1 MGFFSF
7 VSKAW
12 DGLKSLPSKE
22 WDTVKNGASDT
33 DAWSTVKHAAGSV
46 TDLVK
51 SGAKA
56 IGKAAPIVYHKA
68 EDVAKTLYND
78 AKDLVHQPFQ
88 VLSNLLIMA
97 SVGIG
102 GIAVIYSL
110 TKF

>member
-1 MGFFSF
+1 MVFFSF

-12 DGLKSLPSKE
+12 DGLKLLPRKA

-33 DAWSTVKHAAGSV
+33 WLTVKHAAGSV

-51 SGAKA
+51 LGAKA

-68 EDVAKTLYND
+68 
-78 AKDLVHQPFQ
+78 KDLVHQPFQ
-88 VLSNLLIMA
+88 VLSNPLTMA
-97 SVGIG
+97 AVGIG

>member
-1 MGFFSF
+1 MGIFSF

-12 DGLKSLPSKE
+12 DGLKSLPSKG
-22 WDTVKNGASDT
+22 WDTVKNGASDV
-33 DAWSTVKHAAGSV
+33 WSTVKHAAGSV
-46 TDLVK
+46 TNLVK

-56 IGKAAPIVYHKA
+56 MVKAMPIVYHKA

-88 VLSNLLIMA
+88 VLSNPLTMVA
-97 SVGIG
+97 VGIG
-102 GIAVIYSL
+102 GIAVIYGL

>member
-7 VSKAW
+7 VSHAW
-12 DGLKSLPSKE
+12 DGLKLLPSWA
-22 WDTVKNGASDT
+22 WDTVKNGVSDT
-33 DAWSTVKHAAGSV
+33 WSTVKHAATSV

-56 IGKAAPIVYHKA
+56 IGKATPVIYHKA

-88 VLSNLLIMA
+88 VLSNPLTMA
-97 SVGIG
+97 AVGIG
-102 GIAVIYSL
+102 GIATIYAL

>member
-12 DGLKSLPSKE
+12 DGLKSLPIKA
-22 WDTVKNGASDT
+22 WDTVKNGASDL
-33 DAWSTVKHAAGSV
+33 WSTVKHAAGSASDV
-46 TDLVK
+46 LK

-56 IGKAAPIVYHKA
+56 VVKAAPIVYHKA

-88 VLSNLLIMA
+88 VLSNPLTMVYFFLC
-97 SVGIG
+97 
-102 GIAVIYSL
+102 VIWPRPSSK
-110 TKF
+110 TG